1 MEERSPKSRVQV
13 RRHPE
18 RGRYDREAIDAILDE
33 AIVAHVGFVKEG
45 QPFVIP
51 MAFVRI
57 DDEVFLHGSAGSRLT
72 KHLRDGAPLAV
83 TVTLLDGLVLARS
96 VFNSSMNYRSVVV
109 LGVAREISDL
119 EEKRE
124 AMRRYTERLMPG
136 RWGEVRP
143 PKDKELKTTT
153 VLAVPLD
160 EASAKVR
167 TGPPIDEP
175 EDADAPVWAGVLPL
189 RMTAGEP
196 LPDEGVPPGTP
207 LPRTIASHDG

>member
-1 MEERSPKSRVQV
+1 MSRVTV

-18 RGRYDREAIDAILDE
+18 RGHYDRETIDAILDE
-33 AIVAHVGFVKEG
+33 AIVAHVGFVHDG

-51 MAFVRI
+51 MAFVRVG
-57 DDEVFLHGSAGSRLT
+57 DDLFLHGSAGSRLLRT
-72 KHLRDGAPLAV
+72 LRDGAPVAV

-109 LGVAREISDL
+109 LGSATEIADL
-119 EEKRE
+119 EAKRE

-136 RWGEVRP
+136 RWDEVRTP
-143 PKDKELKTTT
+143 TDKELKTTT
-153 VLAVPLD
+153 VLALPLD

-189 RMTAGEP
+189 RLGAGDPEP
-196 LPDEGVPPGTP
+196 DDGVPPGTP
-207 LPRTIASHDG
+207 LPRTIASRDA

>member
-1 MEERSPKSRVQV
+1 MSRVTV

-18 RGRYDREAIDAILDE
+18 RGHYDRETIDAILDE
-33 AIVAHVGFVKEG
+33 AIVAHVGFSHDG

-51 MAFVRI
+51 MAFVRDGDHI
-57 DDEVFLHGSAGSRLT
+57 FLHGSAGSRL
-72 KHLRDGAPLAV
+72 LRELRAGAPVAV

-109 LGVAREISDL
+109 LGITREISDL
-119 EEKRE
+119 GEKRE
-124 AMRRYTERLMPG
+124 AMRLYTERLMPG
-136 RWGEVRP
+136 RWGEVRTP
-143 PKDKELKTTT
+143 TDRELKTTT
-153 VLAVPLD
+153 VLALPLD

-189 RMTAGEP
+189 RLTAGEP
-196 LPDEGVPPGTP
+196 VPDEGVPPNTP
-207 LPRTIASHDG
+207 LPRTIASRDA

>member
-1 MEERSPKSRVQV
+1 MSRVTV

-18 RGRYDREAIDAILDE
+18 RGHYDRETIDSILDE
-33 AIVAHVGFVKEG
+33 AIVAHVGFVRDG
-45 QPFVIP
+45 QPYVIP
-51 MAFVRI
+51 MAFVRV
-57 DDEVFLHGSAGSRLT
+57 DDDLFLHGSAGSRLLRT
-72 KHLRDGAPLAV
+72 LRDGAPVAV

-109 LGVAREISDL
+109 LGVATEISDL
-119 EEKRE
+119 EAKRE

-136 RWGEVRP
+136 RWGEVRTP
-143 PKDKELKTTT
+143 TDKELRTTT
-153 VLAVPLD
+153 VVALPLD

-189 RMTAGEP
+189 RLVAGEP
-196 LPDEGVPPGTP
+196 EPDEGVPPGTP
-207 LPRTIASHDG
+207 LPRTIASRDG